1 MGCRG
6 RPVKYASGSTRWSGN
21 LPTNVVTALRAMPN
35 ASEWA
40 SMVLSTALK
49 VRGADLTLAELKQV
63 NEDLLELKRQALA
76 LERRKATLEES
87 LGAQQA
93 ARDNRLEARQDL
105 LERVIIGKRS
115 GKDVYCLSWYESR
128 SDVLEACGFDSPED
142 AVKWQDAE
150 LRKWREANR

>member
-35 ASEWA
+35 ASEWV
-40 SMVLSTALK
+40 SMVLSVALK
-49 VRGADLTLAELKQV
+49 TRSTDLTLAEIKQV
-63 NEDLLELKRQALA
+63 NAELLEIKRQALT
-76 LERRKATLEES
+76 LERRKAALEES
-87 LGAQQA
+87 LGAQQSV
-93 ARDNRLEARQDL
+93 RDNYQDARQDL
-105 LERVIIGKRS
+105 LERVITGKRS
-115 GKDVYCLSWYESR
+115 GKEVHSLSWYESR
-128 SDVLEACGFDSPED
+128 SDVLQACGFDSPED

>member
-1 MGCRG
+1 MGRRG

-35 ASEWA
+35 ASEWV
-40 SMVLSTALK
+40 STVLSTALN
-49 VRGADLTLAELKQV
+49 VRGTDLTLAEIKQV
-63 NEDLLELKRQALA
+63 NAELLEIERQALV
-76 LERRKATLEES
+76 LKRRKAALEES

-105 LERVIIGKRS
+105 LERVIAGKRS

-150 LRKWREANR
+150 LRKWQEANR